1 MFYGHDISYSL
12 RRKKRGWGYWRRG
25 WGYWRRGGDIEL
37 QTGEMLVVYYVY
49 CTPVCDARL
58 PR

>member
-1 MFYGHDISYSL
+1 MGL
-12 RRKKRGWGYWRRG
+12 LEEGVGLLEEG
-25 WGYWRRGGDIEL
+25 EDIEL
-37 QTGEMLVVYYVY
+37 QTGEMLAVYYVY